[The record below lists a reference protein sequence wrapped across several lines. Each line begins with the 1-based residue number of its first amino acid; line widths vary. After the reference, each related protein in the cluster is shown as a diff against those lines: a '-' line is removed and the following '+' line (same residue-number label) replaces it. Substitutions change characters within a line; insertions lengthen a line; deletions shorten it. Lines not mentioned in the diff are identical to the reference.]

1 MVSFK
6 LLVLQAEEAKLVPVP
21 APKPAPADLQAE
33 EAQLAP
39 VPAPK
44 SAPAFLQAKEAKLVP
59 APVPAVLLGDDGALL
74 SKSSAFDSDVDN
86 SAFSVDDGS
95 ALDVKEG
102 IE

>member
-33 EAQLAP
+33 EAQ
-39 VPAPK
+39 
-44 SAPAFLQAKEAKLVP
+44 LVP

-95 ALDVKEG
+95 AFLVDCCLLTYHLL
-102 IE
+102 